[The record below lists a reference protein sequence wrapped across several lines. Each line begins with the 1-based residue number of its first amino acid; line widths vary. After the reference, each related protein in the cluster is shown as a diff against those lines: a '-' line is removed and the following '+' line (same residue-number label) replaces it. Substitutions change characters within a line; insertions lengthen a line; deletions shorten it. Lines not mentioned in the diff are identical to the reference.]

1 MDKLGGITGQVEWGT
16 QTSFVQSMRAGRIR
30 QHMKLTGG
38 KGIIAVIGSRRM
50 TGLRETQA
58 VVKWQETAEY
68 SEQRRPD
75 WGCCRED
82 RS

>member
-1 MDKLGGITGQVEWGT
+1 MGDSNFLFSEYDSRDDRVAYEANWWEGDH
-16 QTSFVQSMRAGRIR
+16 SC
-30 QHMKLTGG
+30 
-38 KGIIAVIGSRRM
+38 IGSGRV

-68 SEQRRPD
+68 SEQRRPN